1 MHLQREDLSLR
12 GVSRQRRARGYSG
25 SRDCAVD
32 SADTRAYAWR
42 QCNDSRRDTRGAAE
56 FDSTAAAVAR
66 SEVLGAGTDGI
77 HACRVVEF
85 GGPADDGA
93 GLHVRRRP
101 RRHHDDVVDPESRR
115 IPSLR
120 LGRVV
125 FAGDQMGRGAQ
136 RGGFHTNPESLRPPL
151 FGSFRL
157 SSAAGQLRL
166 GCEGGILD
174 RSYLHARTLRSA
186 ALLILEL
193 QCVAVAQSARSS
205 SHDAGSNGLKCPRC
219 VTTASVPRENSVS
232 SAEAARLDRT
242 HQHGNA
248 LALAIARFRRST
260 LTRSW
265 RKIPAG
271 FSPAKNRTWLSRLW

>member
-12 GVSRQRRARGYSG
+12 GASRQRRARGYSG

-42 QCNDSRRDTRGAAE
+42 QCNDSRRDARGAAE
-56 FDSTAAAVAR
+56 GDSTAAPATRGQVFGT
-66 SEVLGAGTDGI
+66 GAG
-77 HACRVVEF
+77 RVYAWRAVEF

-93 GLHVRRRP
+93 RLHVRRRP
-101 RRHHDDVVDPESRR
+101 RRHHNDVVDPESRR

-157 SSAAGQLRL
+157 SSAPVQLRR
-166 GCEGGILD
+166 GREGGILY
-174 RSYLHARTLRSA
+174 RSYLHARTQRSA

-193 QCVAVAQSARSS
+193 QGVDRGQERAHHLTMQGATFS
-205 SHDAGSNGLKCPRC
+205 G
-219 VTTASVPRENSVS
+219 VPGV
-232 SAEAARLDRT
+232 
-242 HQHGNA
+242 
-248 LALAIARFRRST
+248 
-260 LTRSW
+260 
-265 RKIPAG
+265 
-271 FSPAKNRTWLSRLW
+271 